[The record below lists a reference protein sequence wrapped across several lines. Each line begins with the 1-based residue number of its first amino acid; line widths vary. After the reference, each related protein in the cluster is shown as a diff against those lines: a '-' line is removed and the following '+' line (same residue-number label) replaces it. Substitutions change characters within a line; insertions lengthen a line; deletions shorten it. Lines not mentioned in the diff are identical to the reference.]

1 MSNKVLK
8 IKFTDP
14 FSNSEVFK
22 RIEFPENFENLK
34 KWCKNFIEIS
44 ESQQYEFIDESTN
57 KKITNEDEYQ
67 LVKNQISTKVTKFIL
82 KIVKKDGPS
91 NFYLLHSINNNIN
104 NDDNNNNNENKEIN
118 ENTNNLNNED
128 FKNFESSE
136 SKKLFPESLK
146 KNNNESEN
154 NEKENENNENNKNEN
169 NDNQN
174 NINYDYNI
182 YSYENIHNNNN
193 NNNFDN
199 NNNENN
205 NNENNNNE
213 NNNNNIEEEIDNV
226 NSKIKESIT
235 LLVKEKMKK
244 FEDDLI
250 EEIYKNVSLN
260 SSKLIEQSKINSSLS
275 LINNNNNNN
284 NNLAIHNNK
293 CSICNEIIK
302 GELFKCSKCKEF
314 YLCSNCEEFNN
325 HDENHIF
332 IKIRNPKDDKI
343 ELKEIPQYKK

>member
-82 KIVKKDGPS
+82 KIVKKDEPS
-91 NFYLLHSINNNIN
+91 NFNLLHSINNYNNNDNNNNINFNIN
-104 NDDNNNNNENKEIN
+104 NDDNNNK
-118 ENTNNLNNED
+118 
-128 FKNFESSE
+128 
-136 SKKLFPESLK
+136 K

-182 YSYENIHNNNN
+182 YSYENINNNNN
-193 NNNFDN
+193 NNNFD
-199 NNNENN
+199 NN

-314 YLCSNCEEFNN
+314 YLCSNCEEFND

>member
-14 FSNSEVFK
+14 FSNTEVFK

-82 KIVKKDGPS
+82 KIVKKDEPS
-91 NFYLLHSINNNIN
+91 NFNLLHSINNNIN

-182 YSYENIHNNNN
+182 YSYENINNNNN
-193 NNNFDN
+193 NNNFD
-199 NNNENN
+199 N

-302 GELFKCSKCKEF
+302 GELFKCSKCKDF

-343 ELKEIPQYKK
+343 ELKEIPQYKI

>member
-14 FSNSEVFK
+14 FSNTEVFK

-82 KIVKKDGPS
+82 KIVKKDEPS
-91 NFYLLHSINNNIN
+91 NFNLLHSINNNIN

-182 YSYENIHNNNN
+182 YSYENINNNNN

-205 NNENNNNE
+205 NNENNNE

-314 YLCSNCEEFNN
+314 YLCSNCEEFND

>member
-22 RIEFPENFENLK
+22 RIEFPENLENLI

-44 ESQQYEFIDESTN
+44 DSQQYEFIDESTN
-57 KKITNEDEYQ
+57 NKITNEDEYQ

-82 KIVKKDGPS
+82 KIVKKDEPS
-91 NFYLLHSINNNIN
+91 NFNLLHSINNYNNNDNNNNINFNIN
-104 NDDNNNNNENKEIN
+104 NDDNNNNNININNDDNDNNNNNINNDIKEKIS
-118 ENTNNLNNED
+118 EDTNNLNKED

-136 SKKLFPESLK
+136 SKKLFPETIK
-146 KNNNESEN
+146 KTPSEN
-154 NEKENENNENNKNEN
+154 NLNENDEKKNII
-169 NDNQN
+169 DF
-174 NINYDYNI
+174 NIN
-182 YSYENIHNNNN
+182 SSENINI
-193 NNNFDN
+193 NF
-199 NNNENN
+199 E
-205 NNENNNNE
+205 NE
-213 NNNNNIEEEIDNV
+213 NNNNNNIEDEIDSV

-260 SSKLIEQSKINSSLS
+260 SSKLIEQSKINFSLS

-284 NNLAIHNNK
+284 NLIIHNNIK

-302 GELFKCSKCKEF
+302 GELFKCSKCKDF

-343 ELKEIPQYKK
+343 ELKEIPQYKI